1 MARASWW
8 VATRRR
14 QGHVEQTAPGS
25 ERPLHGP
32 LQRFDLGTVVGRLK
46 EEGAWQRG
54 QRNSIT
60 LRKGGGMNVVLL
72 VMKAGDRL
80 EEHAAPGPLS
90 LSVREGRIRFVAG
103 EEVVEAESDTL
114 LTCDAGVRH
123 SVAALERR
131 GVPAHHRGVAP
142 LATPP
147 EASQSAG

>member
-1 MARASWW
+1 MSSRE
-8 VATRRR
+8 
-14 QGHVEQTAPGS
+14 HPGS

-32 LQRFDLGTVVGRLK
+32 LQRFDLGAEAERLM

-60 LRKGGGMNVVLL
+60 LRKGEGMNVVLL

-90 LSVREGRIRFVAG
+90 LSVREGRIRFVVA
-103 EEVVEAESDTL
+103 EEVAEAGADTL

-123 SVAALERR
+123 TVEALSDA
-131 GVPAHHRGVAP
+131 VC
-142 LATPP
+142 LLTI
-147 EASQSAG
+147 AG